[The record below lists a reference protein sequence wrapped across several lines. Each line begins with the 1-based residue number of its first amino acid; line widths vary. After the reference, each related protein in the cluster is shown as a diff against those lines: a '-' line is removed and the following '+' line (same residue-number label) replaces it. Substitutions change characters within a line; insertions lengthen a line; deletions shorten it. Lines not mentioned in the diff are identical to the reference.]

1 MIMIKKKV
9 MRDDDNEEDDGDDD
23 DDDGDDYDDDSEKR
37 INYTSKLLCGHGN
50 DNPVSSLIKR
60 TIVM

>member
-1 MIMIKKKV
+1 MV
-9 MRDDDNEEDDGDDD
+9 MRDDDDDEDDGDDD

-37 INYTSKLLCGHGN
+37 INYTSELLCGHGN
-50 DNPVSSLIKR
+50 DNPVSSSR